1 MDAPPPQLRNP
12 HPFDLLELL
21 SSLPDV
27 FINNLLPALE
37 ARHAAALA
45 LTCSTLRGAVQH
57 NSATQ
62 LSFSPAQCCLVRGH
76 QLGSRFPNV
85 RHLLLRPGN
94 LHEAMNVVPLVL
106 MVRWGWVG
114 CGAAAASTVQPTH
127 SDPTLFLWLCR
138 QHGR

>member
-1 MDAPPPQLRNP
+1 MDSIREAPPQLR

-45 LTCSTLRGAVQH
+45 LTCITLRDAVQQH
-57 NSATQ
+57 NARQQ
-62 LSFSPAQCCLVRGH
+62 LSFEPGKCCLVRGH

-85 RHLLLRPGN
+85 RHLLLKPGN

-106 MVRWGWVG
+106 MVRLGWRFTG
-114 CGAAAASTVQPTH
+114 TGAAGTRHCVTH
-127 SDPTLFLWLCR
+127 T
-138 QHGR
+138 Q